1 MTYIHSSY
9 VVEIK
14 KKTTRQL
21 SLVASYRI
29 VYKKQCS
36 KIGDTWGHMCDTL
49 VMPVLLVFARLYRG
63 RDTVTP
69 KRNGRDPFFG
79 KRCHSPS
86 KIVPTLAITVW
97 STLVAGVTHVSPGVT
112 LFASLRGLSTL

>member
-1 MTYIHSSY
+1 MIYIY
-9 VVEIK
+9 ARMWGIYK
-14 KKTTRQL
+14 KDHKREL
-21 SLVASYRI
+21 SLVASYEI
-29 VYKKQCS
+29 VSKKQCS

-49 VMPVLLVFARLYRG
+49 AIPVLLVFARLYRG

-69 KRNGRDPFFG
+69 KRNGPDPFFG

-86 KIVPTLAITVW
+86 KIVQTLAITVW
-97 STLVAGVTHVSPGVT
+97 STLVAGVTQVSPCVT